1 MRTRKLV
8 ASAAVLALPMVLL
21 GCPDQAETPP
31 PPTTQPTTQPGTPA
45 TTPAAPGAPGAAVT
59 SARALPAGITQE
71 MVQQGQQIYAGQG
84 ICFTCHGQAGAGSV
98 LGPALNDGQWLWLED
113 PNNFEQLVG
122 IIRTGVAQPREYPAP
137 MPPMGGA
144 SLNDDQVRSVAAY
157 VWALSPS

>member
-31 PPTTQPTTQPGTPA
+31 PPPPTTQPGAPA
-45 TTPAAPGAPGAAVT
+45 ATPAAPAAPAAG
-59 SARALPAGITQE
+59 ARALPAGVTQE
-71 MVQQGQQIYAGQG
+71 MVTQGQQIYAGQG
-84 ICFTCHGQAGAGSV
+84 ICFTCHGQAGVGTV

-113 PNNFEQLVG
+113 ANNFEQLVG
-122 IIRTGVAQPREYPAP
+122 IIRTGVSQPREYPAP

-144 SLNDDQVRSVAAY
+144 SLNDDQVRAVSAY
-157 VWALSPS
+157 VWTLGGAN